1 MKTTIPDGNNPTC
14 DPSNLDKNRTVCGM
28 IEVIQSGASNLAF
41 LSGFIIAGFVSSVVN
56 LWRTRR
62 TAYCKY
68 LKILITRP
76 LIQFIVCF
84 MMMIFFLLLILIE
97 IALPISI
104 NNDVQVRY
112 VELQETFS
120 SMWHLLHLQKNEHY
134 SRGGRFWALS

>member
-120 SMWHLLHLQKNEHY
+120 SMWHLFAPRRTNITREVVDSGL
-134 SRGGRFWALS
+134 